1 MFTTLEGGK
10 DPVIKTEFSS
20 SADLCSR
27 IDLTIQAG
35 ETKVIP
41 LGVKINLEELK
52 KSVIKDYIE
61 FGNGTN
67 WGVIFEDKAKKE
79 HDKIFNKFL
88 KSHFLELKIRSSLS
102 FKLIVSNGVGEIDL
116 DYPDEIGLI
125 VHNPFSG
132 TYDSDTRNVIADI
145 NNEVDIKAGD
155 RVAQIK
161 LMEHKNF
168 LAPEAYR
175 TGEKR
180 VGGYGSTQ

>member
-1 MFTTLEGGK
+1 MFTTLEASK

-27 IDLTIQAG
+27 IDLTIHAG

-41 LGVKINLEELK
+41 LGVKINLEAMK
-52 KSVIKDYIE
+52 KIALDDRLLFGMNTE
-61 FGNGTN
+61 FQ
-67 WGVIFEDKAKKE
+67 
-79 HDKIFNKFL
+79 HDQERIIHFL

-102 FKLIVSNGVGEIDL
+102 FELIVANGVGEIDL

-125 VHNPFSG
+125 VHFPFKFA
-132 TYDSDTRNVIADI
+132 NNLDI
-145 NNEVDIKAGD
+145 VSEYKIKAGD